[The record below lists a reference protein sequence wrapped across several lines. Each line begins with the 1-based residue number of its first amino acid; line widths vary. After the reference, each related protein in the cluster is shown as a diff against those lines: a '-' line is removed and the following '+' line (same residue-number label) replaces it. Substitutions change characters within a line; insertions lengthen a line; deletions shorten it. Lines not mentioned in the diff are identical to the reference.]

1 MRISRHGRAAALAAL
16 AYTVLALAYTWPLPI
31 RLGTGV
37 THDLGD
43 PLLNTWILWWSGT
56 HVPLTAPWWNAAAF
70 YPAPGILAF
79 SEHLLGLVPIGATV
93 PVHRVVAARLPHNYF
108 VYFFV
113 TLLAGSVLALVL
125 AARTPLGLL
134 WASDA
139 IPLPQVGDENL
150 LLLPMMALAEAFM
163 NVRGPAVAVV
173 YSPQWV
179 ARCDARLDLR
189 RR

>member
-1 MRISRHGRAAALAAL
+1 MD
-16 AYTVLALAYTWPLPI
+16 WPAN
-31 RLGTGV
+31 
-37 THDLGD
+37 
-43 PLLNTWILWWSGT
+43 LLCS
-56 HVPLTAPWWNAAAF
+56 
-70 YPAPGILAF
+70 
-79 SEHLLGLVPIGATV
+79 GLVPIGATV

-163 NVRGPAVAVV
+163 NVRGPAVALV